1 MRSADSRYSST
12 AEVDRFMSSC
22 DTCAYYDEDEYGDF
36 CTLELDEDEY
46 IRFLEDRSAGC
57 PYYKDGDE
65 YKMVRKQN

>member
-1 MRSADSRYSST
+1 
-12 AEVDRFMSSC
+12 MSSC

-46 IRFLEDRSAGC
+46 IRFLEDKSVVC